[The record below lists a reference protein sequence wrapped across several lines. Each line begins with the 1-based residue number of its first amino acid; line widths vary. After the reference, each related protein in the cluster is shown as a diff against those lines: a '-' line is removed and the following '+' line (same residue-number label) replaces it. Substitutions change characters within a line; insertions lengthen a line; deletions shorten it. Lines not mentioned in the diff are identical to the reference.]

1 MTQDDLLSELVA
13 LGFRY
18 QSTASNRW
26 KVALF
31 YRNETKTLVI
41 LVRRRGIDMLETSIP
56 HSEMINE
63 SGLLSVSM
71 QRAGD
76 RFVELSYIDSEVSI
90 HNQLLEATN
99 AFLNNQEIA
108 DSHFVR
114 QGIGPKEWGAKY
126 GDKSK
131 PAEGQSASSEMQ
143 DIYYAASSG
152 DGGPAYLGDGMWVSP
167 NGSIEDR
174 G

>member
-1 MTQDDLLSELVA
+1 MTQDEFLSELIA

-18 QSTASNRW
+18 HSTASPRW
-26 KVALF
+26 RVAMF
-31 YRNETKTLVI
+31 HRNGAKTLVI
-41 LVRRRGIDMLETSIP
+41 LARRRGIDMLETP
-56 HSEMINE
+56 LQHSEMINE

-90 HNQLLEATN
+90 HNQILEAVSV
-99 AFLNNQEIA
+99 FSSNQEIA
-108 DSHFVR
+108 DAHFVR
-114 QGIGPKEWGAKY
+114 QGMGPTEWGAKY

-131 PAEGQSASSEMQ
+131 IGEDRSASSEMK

-152 DGGPAYLGDGMWVSP
+152 DGGSAYLGDGMWISP
-167 NGSIEDR
+167 SGSIEDR
-174 G
+174 E